1 MFSLFPPQKSPLQ
14 SKQNIE
20 GKNIKT
26 ESMEIA
32 WGPFCVGQLPWG
44 MRTCVGAWLMQLVSF
59 YWRTLMDGPFPSSF
73 HLQMASRLGVGLCV
87 TFPYQLL
94 GFYLA

>member
-1 MFSLFPPQKSPLQ
+1 
-14 SKQNIE
+14 
-20 GKNIKT
+20 
-26 ESMEIA
+26 MEIA
-32 WGPFCVGQLPWG
+32 WGPFCVGQLPRG
-44 MRTCVGAWLMQLVSF
+44 WLMQLVSV
-59 YWRTLMDGPFPSSF
+59 YWRTLMDGPFPSSS